1 MSTAVMMER
10 IAKESPRFK
19 ARIAGVLYLLI
30 MLTPTSKQQRFN
42 SMFRR
47 THCNPLLV
55 LTAQRL
61 NVLLSHPVL
70 RFGRT
75 SWHRR

>member
-1 MSTAVMMER
+1 MSTAVMMKR
-10 IAKESPRFK
+10 IAEASPQFK

-47 THCNPLLV
+47 THATPYW
-55 LTAQRL
+55 
-61 NVLLSHPVL
+61 S
-70 RFGRT
+70 
-75 SWHRR
+75 